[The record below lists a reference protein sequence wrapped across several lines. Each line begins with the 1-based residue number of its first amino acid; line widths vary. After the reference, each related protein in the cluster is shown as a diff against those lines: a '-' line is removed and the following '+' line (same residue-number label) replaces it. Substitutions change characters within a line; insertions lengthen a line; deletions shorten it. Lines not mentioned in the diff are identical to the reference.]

1 MKNKVLLLLLM
12 KNNLDKIL
20 LHKMMA
26 AVKSHMKLKL
36 ELLHLVLLVVVKLK
50 LVRLKQI
57 VLVLTLIKTVRV
69 LLREYE
75 LVH

>member
-1 MKNKVLLLLLM
+1 M
-12 KNNLDKIL
+12 L
-20 LHKMMA
+20 LHKKLA
-26 AVKSHMKLKL
+26 AVKNHMKLKL

-50 LVRLKQI
+50 LVRPKQI
-57 VLVLTLIKTVRV
+57 VRPKMQIGGIQTVWV